1 MPRGTWVEPGMKPS
15 LRRSRTSRM
24 SRTWT
29 SPPAIS
35 ASTCSIVRFSIRV
48 FASSTICPT
57 VFLGFHIICAP
68 SVLHRR
74 TDVDIGQ
81 RAGGREAPD
90 VPARAL
96 GQAIG
101 RALESTEPA
110 VDVALENARRVGHEA
125 GFAQRLQARV
135 AAALDEHR
143 AAQGLLAVGGD
154 DRRPRDAATIRIA
167 HTPRMLAE
175 QAGQAR
181 HSPSRPVGHGIDDHL
196 DTGGRTAG
204 RDGYQTEPEPSA
216 QVAHVAPMDRHAPS
230 ATASRSSD
238 REIDAV
244 RQREPIDTLQQEREA
259 EAQLQLD
266 DHGWL
271 VAARRHHITA
281 TNLRLDAVTLTLEER
296 LDRWIEVA
304 LGGGSPVSPHRT
316 RFYEILI
323 SWPNIIRCPSGVS
336 MENSLVP
343 HGRLTSSWMIFTPF
357 ALYSVYR
364 PSTSSMSAYANQE
377 WSPILAAGTW
387 SGQWPSMTLK
397 LSLERK
403 NQPSTSRSSLKPS

>member
-1 MPRGTWVEPGMKPS
+1 MPRGTWVDPGMKPS

-29 SPPAIS
+29 SPRAIS
-35 ASTCSIVRFSIRV
+35 ASTCSIDRFSIRV

-57 VFLGFHIICAP
+57 VFLGFHICAP
-68 SVLHRR
+68 SVMNRR
-74 TDVDIGQ
+74 TIAEIRQ
-81 RAGGREAPD
+81 RAGRREAPD
-90 VPARAL
+90 VLARAL

-101 RALESTEPA
+101 RALESPEPA
-110 VDVALENARRVGHEA
+110 VDIALEDTRRVGHEA

-167 HTPRMLAE
+167 HAPSVLAE

-204 RDGYQTEPEPSA
+204 RDGHQAEPEPSA
-216 QVAHVAPMDRHAPS
+216 QVAHVAPMNRHAPS
-230 ATASRSSD
+230 AAASRSAD
-238 REIDAV
+238 CEIDAV
-244 RQREPIDTLQQEREA
+244 RQRESIDTLQQEREA
-259 EAQLQLD
+259 EAQLQVD

-271 VAARRHHITA
+271 VAARGHHITA
-281 TNLRLDAVTLTLEER
+281 ADLRLDAVALSLEER

-304 LGGGSPVSPHRT
+304 LGGGTPVSRHRS
-316 RFYEILI
+316 RFYGTLI

-357 ALYSVYR
+357 ACTRNTGRRRR
-364 PSTSSMSAYANQE
+364 PCQRTR
-377 WSPILAAGTW
+377 TR
-387 SGQWPSMTLK
+387 SGP
-397 LSLERK
+397 
-403 NQPSTSRSSLKPS
+403 RSWWRPPRPGNDRA

>member
-29 SPPAIS
+29 SPRAIS

-48 FASSTICPT
+48 LASSTICPT
-57 VFLGFHIICAP
+57 VFLGFHICAP
-68 SVLHRR
+68 SVLRR
-74 TDVDIGQ
+74 TDVEIGH
-81 RAGGREAPD
+81 RAGRREAPD
-90 VPARAL
+90 VLARAL

-101 RALESTEPA
+101 RALESPKPA
-110 VDVALENARRVGHEA
+110 VDVALKNARRVGHEA

-154 DRRPRDAATIRIA
+154 DRRPRDAAAIRIA
-167 HTPRMLAE
+167 RAPSVLAE
-175 QAGQAR
+175 QTGQAR
-181 HSPSRPVGHGIDDHL
+181 HSPSRAVGHGIDDDL

-204 RDGYQTEPEPSA
+204 RDGHQAEPEPSA
-216 QVAHVAPMDRHAPS
+216 QVAHVAPMNRHAPS
-230 ATASRSSD
+230 AATSRSAD

-244 RQREPIDTLQQEREA
+244 RQRESIDTLQQEREA

-281 TNLRLDAVTLTLEER
+281 ADLRLDAVALSLEER
-296 LDRWIEVA
+296 LDCWIEV
-304 LGGGSPVSPHRT
+304 T
-316 RFYEILI
+316 
-323 SWPNIIRCPSGVS
+323 
-336 MENSLVP
+336 
-343 HGRLTSSWMIFTPF
+343 
-357 ALYSVYR
+357 
-364 PSTSSMSAYANQE
+364 
-377 WSPILAAGTW
+377 
-387 SGQWPSMTLK
+387 
-397 LSLERK
+397 
-403 NQPSTSRSSLKPS
+403 